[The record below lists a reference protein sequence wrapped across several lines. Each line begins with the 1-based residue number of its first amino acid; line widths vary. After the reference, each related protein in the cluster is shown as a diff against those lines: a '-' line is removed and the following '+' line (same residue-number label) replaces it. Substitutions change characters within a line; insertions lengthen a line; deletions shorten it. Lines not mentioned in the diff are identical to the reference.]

1 MVAGQIRSTRPPKM
15 DRPRGGSPV
24 AASRTGA
31 TPTRQPTLAEE
42 IDEIERAQRVTSALQ
57 AQVEQ
62 HGITQNSPNGRTPQ
76 TRDNV
81 GVSVTPKRNP
91 KKGKTPSPVRID
103 VDGSTWTHEDDNE
116 SEEEEQEQNENESQ
130 VSSSSD
136 PRARAGSDGAGDQT
150 AKPKEKKKKKSV

>member
-1 MVAGQIRSTRPPKM
+1 M

-62 HGITQNSPNGRTPQ
+62 HGITQHGPNGRTPQ
-76 TRDNV
+76 SRDSV
-81 GVSVTPKRNP
+81 GVFTPKRNP
-91 KKGKTPSPVRID
+91 REGKTPSPVRIYA
-103 VDGSTWTHEDDNE
+103 GGNTWTHEDDNE
-116 SEEEEQEQNENESQ
+116 SEEEQEQQEHE
-130 VSSSSD
+130 
-136 PRARAGSDGAGDQT
+136 T
-150 AKPKEKKKKKSV
+150 